1 MFGMDDAYVYVLDL
15 DPGLTETPAERP
27 TVRRQRRPALVVMGR
42 AYRAVPSAAG
52 WIFGLF
58 SLVLGLSILAALPV
72 VQLLSL
78 GYFLESSARV
88 ARTGRIRDGF
98 IGVRKAARVG
108 RVGLGILLSLAPL
121 WLVGSYAQTAELI
134 DPGSRIARG
143 WRAGLVVVTVV
154 TILHILGACA
164 RGGRLRHFLVP
175 FTTPFWLVGRLPAG
189 RLYRECSDGFWEFV
203 AALRLPYYFRLGLV
217 AFVGTLAWI
226 VVPASLIAA
235 SGRYPVLGFVG
246 AFILAFV
253 APSLP
258 FLQVR
263 YAVEGQVSALF
274 SLRSTR
280 ERFRRAPWAFAFA
293 LMVLLLAS
301 VPLYLLKVEMI
312 PREAAWL
319 PSLVFVLFL
328 APAHVLVGWAY
339 ARSWRR
345 YRPRHW
351 LLRALG
357 RIAIVPVALF
367 YVLVVVLAQ
376 YTSWLGIWSV
386 YEQHAFLVPVPFLNM

>member
-1 MFGMDDAYVYVLDL
+1 MEDGYVYVLEL
-15 DPGLTETPAERP
+15 DPETAEAPPR
-27 TVRRQRRPALVVMGR
+27 
-42 AYRAVPSAAG
+42 RAVPQRPRRSVFRLVGKVWHAIQSAAG
-52 WIFGLF
+52 WVFGLF
-58 SLVLGLSILAALPV
+58 SLVLGLSILAALPI

-88 ARTGRIRDGF
+88 ARTGRLRDGF
-98 IGVRKAARVG
+98 IGVRKAARIG
-108 RVGLGILLSLAPL
+108 GAALGAVLSLLPL
-121 WLVGSYAQTAELI
+121 WLVGSYTQTAELI
-134 DPGSRIARG
+134 DPGSRMAQG
-143 WRAGLVVVTVV
+143 WRAGLVVVTAL
-154 TILHILGACA
+154 TIVHILIACA
-164 RGGRLRHFLVP
+164 RGGRLRHFLFP
-175 FTTPFWLVGRLPAG
+175 LTAPFWLVRRLRSG
-189 RLYRECSDGFWEFV
+189 GLYREARDGFWEFV
-203 AALRLPYYFRLGLV
+203 ASLRLAHYFRLGLV
-217 AFVGTLAWI
+217 AFLGTMVWI

-235 SGRYPVLGFVG
+235 SGRYPLLGFIG
-246 AFILAFV
+246 AFLLALV

-263 YAVEGQVSALF
+263 YAVEGEASALF

-301 VPLYLLKVEMI
+301 VPLYLLKIEMI

-319 PSLVFVLFL
+319 PSLIFVIFL
-328 APAHVLVGWAY
+328 APAHALVGWAY

-351 LLRALG
+351 LLRLMG

-386 YEQHAFLVPVPFLNM
+386 YEQHAFLLPVPFLNM